1 MLPCSIN
8 QMFFGH
14 EVGECRSCFWVGGPV
29 LPEAIPKNEGKL
41 KPVAAKKH
49 QCAGWHLSPDS

>member
-49 QCAGWHLSPDS
+49 